1 MEAILTDSVRNSLQH
16 LMSRNA
22 IFMCERLC
30 AEFPSEKNMQLLA
43 TCYLQNNQAHC
54 AYHILKGTQ
63 MAQCRYLFALSCF
76 QMDLMNEAEAALSP
90 SESCAEVPNGAA
102 GHYLLGLVY
111 SLFVC
116 IVVKARLGRAQAPAR
131 RAISPSLWE
140 PKAGARSEGGAQRAR
155 RAFGGGAKAMRRRAF
170 LPMPCFFKILKVL
183 QIALPPRRHPP
194 PGAPPPTAELRHPA
208 LFKDQGGIYRAKQHI
223 VGGFRNVKVCPKCP
237 DHVRELIK
245 DYMTKKIAAKN
256 VEKLGIPLYEEV
268 DTYGD
273 DEQEEIDDVGPR
285 TSKSTTPASTS
296 NLGGKQTKG
305 SSSRATMRAKSS
317 LELRDEEDDESE
329 FEVGE
334 EEDYGEEDELE
345 IEELDDKEDEEEDVE
360 YTDRRQS
367 AINHFNQALSLD
379 PLLWAAYEELC
390 ILGAADEATS
400 VFDEGASL
408 CIQKQYLHR
417 GSASQ
422 NLQALNEEHEIA
434 SHRILG
440 SEDVSPRKLKHL
452 HGNNLR
458 DICGNNHGATSNQ
471 PLNGGPTSLP
481 FYNTPSP
488 MATQSQLSGVAP
500 PPVCRNAQ
508 PNGPNMKTYG
518 ADNSPRVMVNSAV
531 AGPRRKFVDEGKLR
545 KVSERLFSDSG
556 QRRSMRLAGESVNTN
571 SSTSNGTSHSKCG
584 GSKSSFVTSRSLT
597 TRKGQSWASENAD
610 EGTHH
615 DVYDDS
621 RVHITTSSSSPYSD
635 NRPLEPEGTT
645 RSSGAAALSSSRVI
659 DGASDVLGLLR
670 LLGEGFRLSCLC
682 RCQDALN
689 IYLKLPQKH
698 YNTGWVLSQVGKA
711 YFEMV
716 DYLEADRA
724 FSRAR
729 IASPYSLEG
738 MDIYSTVL
746 YHLKED
752 MKLSYLA
759 QELISTDRLAPQSW
773 CAMGNCYSL
782 QKDHETALKNFQ
794 RSVQLNSRFAYA
806 HTLCG
811 HEFVALEDFENGIKS
826 YQSALRIDSRHYN
839 AWYGLGMIYLRQEKY
854 EFSEHHFRMAFQ
866 INPLSSVIM
875 SYLGTALHALKRNN
889 EALEMME
896 RAVLAD
902 KKNPLPLYQ
911 KANILVSMEN
921 LDGALAVL
929 EELKEY
935 APCESSVY
943 ALMGSIY
950 KRRNMYDKAM
960 LHFGLALDLKPSATD
975 VAAIKA
981 AIEKLH
987 VPDEIED
994 DCEAI
999 D

>member
-1 MEAILTDSVRNSLQH
+1 MAAREELWHRVMKGRGHGFSGTTDGATEGGAFRLIQISLCAVGMEAILVDSVRNSLQH
-16 LMSRNA
+16 LMYRNA

-30 AEFPSEKNMQLLA
+30 AEFPSEHGRGGSCSLTLCLNEKDALAYAFFMNQKMKNLHLLA
-43 TCYLQNNQAHC
+43 SCYLQNNQAHC
-54 AYHILKGTQ
+54 AYHILKGKE
-63 MAQCRYLFALSCF
+63 MAQCRYMFALSCF
-76 QMDLMNEAEAALSP
+76 QMDLMSEAEAALSP
-90 SESCAEVPNGAA
+90 NESSAEVPNGAA

-111 SLFVC
+111 
-116 IVVKARLGRAQAPAR
+116 R
-131 RAISPSLWE
+131 
-140 PKAGARSEGGAQRAR
+140 
-155 RAFGGGAKAMRRRAF
+155 
-170 LPMPCFFKILKVL
+170 
-183 QIALPPRRHPP
+183 
-194 PGAPPPTAELRHPA
+194 
-208 LFKDQGGIYRAKQHI
+208 
-223 VGGFRNVKVCPKCP
+223 
-237 DHVRELIK
+237 
-245 DYMTKKIAAKN
+245 
-256 VEKLGIPLYEEV
+256 
-268 DTYGD
+268 
-273 DEQEEIDDVGPR
+273 
-285 TSKSTTPASTS
+285 
-296 NLGGKQTKG
+296 
-305 SSSRATMRAKSS
+305 
-317 LELRDEEDDESE
+317 
-329 FEVGE
+329 
-334 EEDYGEEDELE
+334 
-345 IEELDDKEDEEEDVE
+345 

-379 PLLWAAYEELC
+379 PLLWVAYEELC
-390 ILGAADEATS
+390 ILGVADEATS

-408 CIQKQYLHR
+408 CIQKQYLNS
-417 GSASQ
+417 GSASPSS
-422 NLQALNEEHEIA
+422 QAPNEEHIA
-434 SHRILG
+434 SNRISS
-440 SEDVSPRKLKHL
+440 SEDISSRKLKHL
-452 HGNNLR
+452 HNNKLR
-458 DICGNNHGATSNQ
+458 DISGNNQGTTTNQ
-471 PLNGGPTSLP
+471 PLNGVLASFPY
-481 FYNTPSP
+481 YNTPSP
-488 MATQSQLSGVAP
+488 MAAHSQLSGVAP
-500 PPVCRNAQ
+500 PPICRNVQ
-508 PNGPNMKTYG
+508 PNGPIAKKIHG
-518 ADNSPRVMVNSAV
+518 SDNSPQVTVNSV

-545 KVSERLFSDSG
+545 KVSERLFSDSS
-556 QRRSMRLAGESVNTN
+556 QRRSMRLAAESVSTN
-571 SSTSNGTSHSKCG
+571 SSTSVASGNGVRHSTKFLG
-584 GSKSSFVTSRSLT
+584 GLKSSSMVSRSLT
-597 TRKGQSWASENAD
+597 IRKGQSWASENAD
-610 EGTHH
+610 DGTRH

-621 RVHITTSSSSPYSD
+621 RLHITTSSSSPTRD
-635 NRPLEPEGTT
+635 NRSLEPEGEN
-645 RSSGAAALSSSRVI
+645 RPSSCAAVLSSSRII
-659 DGASDVLGLLR
+659 DGASDILGLFR
-670 LLGEGFRLSCLC
+670 LLGEGLRLSSLC

-689 IYLKLPQKH
+689 VYMKLPQKH

-724 FSRAR
+724 FSLAR
-729 IASPYSLEG
+729 IASPHSLEG

-782 QKDHETALKNFQ
+782 QKDHETALKTFQ

-811 HEFVALEDFENGIKS
+811 HEYVALEDFENGVKS
-826 YQSALRIDSRHYN
+826 YQNALRIDSRHYN

-866 INPLSSVIM
+866 INPFSSVIM

-911 KANILVSMEN
+911 KANILVSMDN
-921 LDGALAVL
+921 LDWALTVL

-960 LHFGLALDLKPSATD
+960 LHFGIALDLKPSATD

-987 VPDEIED
+987 VPDELD
-994 DCEAI
+994 DDSESV

>member
-1 MEAILTDSVRNSLQH
+1 MEAILTDCVQNSLQH
-16 LMSRNA
+16 LIHRNA

-30 AEFPSEKNMQLLA
+30 AEFPSEKNLQLLA
-43 TCYLQNNQAHC
+43 RCYLQNNQAHC

-90 SESCAEVPNGAA
+90 TESPAEVPNGAA

-111 SLFVC
+111 
-116 IVVKARLGRAQAPAR
+116 R
-131 RAISPSLWE
+131 
-140 PKAGARSEGGAQRAR
+140 
-155 RAFGGGAKAMRRRAF
+155 
-170 LPMPCFFKILKVL
+170 
-183 QIALPPRRHPP
+183 
-194 PGAPPPTAELRHPA
+194 
-208 LFKDQGGIYRAKQHI
+208 
-223 VGGFRNVKVCPKCP
+223 
-237 DHVRELIK
+237 
-245 DYMTKKIAAKN
+245 
-256 VEKLGIPLYEEV
+256 
-268 DTYGD
+268 
-273 DEQEEIDDVGPR
+273 
-285 TSKSTTPASTS
+285 
-296 NLGGKQTKG
+296 
-305 SSSRATMRAKSS
+305 
-317 LELRDEEDDESE
+317 
-329 FEVGE
+329 
-334 EEDYGEEDELE
+334 
-345 IEELDDKEDEEEDVE
+345 

-390 ILGAADEATS
+390 ILGAAEEATS

-408 CIQKQYLHR
+408 CIQQQYLHR
-417 GSASQ
+417 GLVSQ
-422 NLQALNEEHEIA
+422 SLPSPCENHDVATN
-434 SHRILG
+434 RILG
-440 SEDVSPRKLKHL
+440 AEDVSPRKLKHIY
-452 HGNNLR
+452 GNNVR
-458 DICGNNHGATSNQ
+458 DTSANYHGTTSHQ
-471 PLNGGPTSLP
+471 PLNGGSANLP
-481 FYNTPSP
+481 FYSTPSP
-488 MATQSQLSGVAP
+488 MAAQSQLSGVAP

-508 PNGPNMKTYG
+508 PNGPNMRTYG
-518 ADNSPRVMVNSAV
+518 ADNSPRHTVNSAI

-556 QRRSMRLAGESVNTN
+556 QRRSMRLAGESVVNTS
-571 SSTSNGTSHSKCG
+571 SSTSIVSGNGTNHSSKYVG
-584 GSKSSFVTSRSLT
+584 GSKSNSVASRSLT
-597 TRKGQSWASENAD
+597 IRKGQSWASENAD

-615 DVYDDS
+615 EVYDDS
-621 RVHITTSSSSPYSD
+621 RLNMTTTSSSPHGSN
-635 NRPLEPEGTT
+635 NRSFEPEGVT
-645 RSSGAAALSSSRVI
+645 RSSGAAVLSSLSVI
-659 DGASDVLGLLR
+659 DGASEILSLIR

-682 RCQDALN
+682 RCQDALD
-689 IYLKLPQKH
+689 IYIKLPQKH

-711 YFEMV
+711 HFEMV
-716 DYLEADRA
+716 NYLEADRT
-724 FSRAR
+724 FSLAR
-729 IASPYSLEG
+729 IACPYSLEG
-738 MDIYSTVL
+738 MDIFSTVL

-773 CAMGNCYSL
+773 FAMGNCYSL

-794 RSVQLNSRFAYA
+794 RSVQLNPRFAYA

-811 HEFVALEDFENGIKS
+811 HEYVALEDFENGIKS
-826 YQSALRIDSRHYN
+826 YQNALRIDSRHYN
-839 AWYGLGMIYLRQEKY
+839 AWYGLGMIYLRQEKF

-896 RAVLAD
+896 RAVSAD

-921 LDGALAVL
+921 LDGAIAVL

-975 VAAIKA
+975 VASIKA

-987 VPDEIED
+987 VPDEID
-994 DCEAI
+994 DICESI